1 MDKELSLITS
11 LDDAE
16 KAWWKKT
23 IQEFR
28 KRIVREPK
36 AYALEIITKEGVTR
50 DQLSKEVEKY
60 LELLREAV
68 WLRYLIDEAQFHRE
82 VIAHLIQ
89 NRELPSN
96 ILTQIL
102 NEDFFSE
109 DFSGMSKEEVLKRM
123 SKIVGDVAGRV
134 MPYIYELSLSTT
146 QSRRS
151 RAGKVFE
158 KIIETFFDIFG
169 YAYSNQSA
177 LGNAAYNAKKLG
189 KKVDLIVPD
198 IETYLSNRSKCAVI
212 TMKTTLRERWQE
224 VAEELNRTN
233 VPHIYLLTVDE
244 GVSAN
249 TADIMHQYNITLVL
263 YKRAKTKTFAEHAN
277 VIDYETFFLKE
288 MPYIL
293 NYWDGKK

>member
-1 MDKELSLITS
+1 MDEELNLITS

-16 KAWWKKT
+16 RAWWQET
-23 IQEFR
+23 IKEFR
-28 KRIVREPK
+28 GRIIKEPK
-36 AYALEIITKEGVTR
+36 AYALEIINKEGITR
-50 DQLSKEVEKY
+50 EQLTKDTEKY

-68 WLRYLIDEAQFHRE
+68 WQRYLIDEAQFHRE
-82 VIAHLIQ
+82 VISHLIQ
-89 NRELPSN
+89 TRDLPRN

-102 NEDFFSE
+102 NEDFFGE
-109 DFSGMSKEEVLKRM
+109 DYAKLSKEEVLRRM

-177 LGNAAYNAKKLG
+177 LGNAAYNAQKLG

-198 IETYLSNRSKCAVI
+198 VETYLSNRSKCAVI

-244 GVSAN
+244 GVSGN

-263 YKRAKTKTFAEHAN
+263 YKRAKTKTFMQHSN